1 MARVE
6 RVLKRLVV
14 APEVLIE
21 LLRIVGAEI
30 REVLARDGRRAA
42 VLEHLLTRHAT
53 ELVVRPQR
61 VSCHDGL
68 VRMIGQR
75 HRIDDCPRRCIH
87 MDDSRGRPLDEDPE
101 AACAIGLRVGSGA
114 ANVDVAEVC
123 RVAGPDV
130 GEGLQEGRRHPDL
143 RAGNGDATGRDG

>member
-1 MARVE
+1 MDAVVNGCGRVE
-6 RVLKRLVV
+6 D
-14 APEVLIE
+14 
-21 LLRIVGAEI
+21 
-30 REVLARDGRRAA
+30 DGRP
-42 VLEHLLTRHAT
+42 LHLKVWQPPFRKPGR
-53 ELVVRPQR
+53 VVRPQR

-114 ANVDVAEVC
+114 ANVDVAQVC